1 MKCPYCNE
9 ADTKVID
16 SRPADDN
23 SSIRRRRPVSYTHL
37 SDPLRLSPLSVRY
50 DVCDRGAFGD
60 HCPADP
66 GDRYAPGK
74 KER

>member
-23 SSIRRRRPVSYTHL
+23 SSIRGSLTPFRMKN
-37 SDPLRLSPLSVRY
+37 SV
-50 DVCDRGAFGD
+50 
-60 HCPADP
+60 
-66 GDRYAPGK
+66 
-74 KER
+74 

>member
-23 SSIRRRRPVSYTHL
+23 SSIRRRRQCERCGTTLNKYE
-37 SDPLRLSPLSVRY
+37 RLLHVH
-50 DVCDRGAFGD
+50 DMGI
-60 HCPADP
+60 
-66 GDRYAPGK
+66 K
-74 KER
+74 